1 MNPLFIVCLILRA
14 LLAILALLARKTS
27 HLQTMGALAL
37 IPAAGF
43 SVIYLFDLRKSGVE
57 NKVIWWNDFRP
68 FHAALYFLFAL
79 HAIKR
84 HADSWKFLAADA
96 LLGAVAW
103 GWRYIY

>member
-1 MNPLFIVCLILRA
+1 MNPLFIACLILRT
-14 LLAILALLARKTS
+14 LLAMLALLARKT

-43 SVIYLFDLRKSGVE
+43 SVIYLLDLRKSGVE

-96 LLGAVAW
+96 VLGAVAW
-103 GWRYIY
+103 GWRYL